1 MVRSKKMIAEQAPK
15 GRRHL
20 QTTSLDASAH
30 THLLIKEDSI
40 VSPPGLLGARAYSKC
55 LYTSDNP

>member
-1 MVRSKKMIAEQAPK
+1 MRFKEMIAEQAPK

-20 QTTSLDASAH
+20 QTTSLDASVH

-40 VSPPGLLGARAYSKC
+40 VSPRGLLGVCAY
-55 LYTSDNP
+55 